1 MDLSTN
7 LKTQSHRQTYWIGTL
22 EIILAFSLAGSS
34 LVVAKILSVRVPVF
48 LTGFLS
54 LIVAFVCMLPMQV
67 KTRSELK
74 RLDKRELALM
84 LLQAFF
90 GIVLFRIFTLYGL
103 QYTSSAN
110 AAVITAATPA
120 VMAFLSVIVL
130 KEQLRLHTAIGVLAA
145 LGALVVINLDQ
156 ISQTGSSGSLYGNIL
171 IGIAVISEVM
181 LTIFRKFTRTGI
193 SSITNTT
200 ILTLMAIV
208 LMMPMALVELQSFS
222 MRQMS
227 AADWVA
233 IVYYGAIATSAAYI
247 LWGDGALKI
256 PATYTGVAC
265 VSMPVSALL
274 LSSLVLGE
282 SLTVYHISGCA
293 MAVFGIIICNIKH

>member
-7 LKTQSHRQTYWIGTL
+7 LKTPSHRKTYWIGTL

-54 LIVAFVCMLPMQV
+54 LIVAFVCMLPMQI
-67 KTRSELK
+67 KKRSELK
-74 RLDKRELALM
+74 RLDKRESALM

-156 ISQTGSSGSLYGNIL
+156 ISQTASSGSLYGNIL
-171 IGIAVISEVM
+171 IGMAVISEVM

-233 IVYYGAIATSAAYI
+233 IIYYGAIATSAAYI

-282 SLTVYHISGCA
+282 PLTVYHISGCA

>member
-7 LKTQSHRQTYWIGTL
+7 LKTQSHRKTYWIGTL

-54 LIVAFVCMLPMQV
+54 LIVAFICMLPMQI
-67 KTRSELK
+67 KKRSELK
-74 RLDKRELALM
+74 RLDKRESALM

-130 KEQLRLHTAIGVLAA
+130 KEQLRSHTAIGVLAA

-171 IGIAVISEVM
+171 IGMAVISEVM

-233 IVYYGAIATSAAYI
+233 IIYYGAIATSAAYI